1 MFERWRER
9 VEQLLSDLTPDSDP
23 RERAVPLRQAMI
35 ELKLELQAMGDG
47 LDATKRQV
55 EDEQRHLADV
65 ERRGRLAADVPDQET
80 VRIAEEFAGKHRE
93 RIAMLERK
101 LAVQE
106 QELAMAHRDLDE
118 LRTRFK
124 AASMGLDDDGN
135 LASVNRAWRDLEA
148 AGGQRPE
155 TDLKG
160 ELLQADL
167 DRQAKEAAVDEQLA
181 YLKRKMKHE
190 R

>member
-1 MFERWRER
+1 MFEGWRDR
-9 VEQLLSDLTPDSDP
+9 VEQLLSDLTPETDP
-23 RERAVPLRQAMI
+23 RERAVPLRKAMI

-47 LDATKRQV
+47 LDATTRQV
-55 EDEQRHLADV
+55 EDERRHLADV
-65 ERRGRLAADVPDQET
+65 ERRGGLAAAVPDQET
-80 VRIAEEFAGKHRE
+80 VRIAEEFAEKHRE
-93 RIAMLERK
+93 RITMLERK
-101 LAVQE
+101 LTVQQ

-155 TDLKG
+155 TDLKD

-167 DRQAKEAAVDEQLA
+167 DRQAKETAVDQQLA
-181 YLKRKMKHE
+181 YLKRKMKHD

>member
-1 MFERWRER
+1 
-9 VEQLLSDLTPDSDP
+9 
-23 RERAVPLRQAMI
+23 
-35 ELKLELQAMGDG
+35 
-47 LDATKRQV
+47 
-55 EDEQRHLADV
+55 
-65 ERRGRLAADVPDQET
+65 
-80 VRIAEEFAGKHRE
+80 
-93 RIAMLERK
+93 
-101 LAVQE
+101 
-106 QELAMAHRDLDE
+106 MAHRDLDE

-167 DRQAKEAAVDEQLA
+167 DRQAKETAVDEQLA
-181 YLKRKMKHE
+181 YLKRKMKND

>member
-1 MFERWRER
+1 MFEGWRER
-9 VEQLLSDLTPDSDP
+9 VEQLLSDLTPDTDP

-47 LDATKRQV
+47 LDATTRQI
-55 EDEQRHLADV
+55 EDERRHLADV
-65 ERRGRLAADVPDQET
+65 ERRGRLAAAVPDEET
-80 VRIAEEFAGKHRE
+80 VRIAEEFAERHRE
-93 RIAMLERK
+93 RITMLERK

-167 DRQAKEAAVDEQLA
+167 DRQAKETAVDQQLA
-181 YLKRKMKHE
+181 YLKLKMNND